1 MDAMTLRIVLLV
13 AGFVFLAGIYLYETK
28 RRKRES
34 AQARRRIQPKVNSSV
49 DTAGE
54 VESEPDAEPEPD
66 HEPKID
72 SPDSD
77 DTWVNWDEE
86 DTELLEREFNEI
98 GTLQADDE
106 ALSENEMGETNVAAS
121 MPEQQN
127 LFSFSAR
134 EESPVDVPK
143 LIIQINLRSKSKAF
157 PGPSIEKA
165 MKDTGLQ
172 MGEMPIYQR
181 TATDG
186 SNRPLFSVASMV
198 EPGIFPKKDIEAFST
213 PGLTLFTQL
222 PGLGDGM
229 VTFSDMLFTAER
241 LAAMLDGELLDD
253 THSALTK
260 QTIEHLRGQIV
271 EHRRQVQLARSKGLT

>member
-1 MDAMTLRIVLLV
+1 MTLRIVLLV

-54 VESEPDAEPEPD
+54 VESEPGAEPN
-66 HEPKID
+66 HEPMID

-86 DTELLEREFNEI
+86 DTELLEREFKEI

-121 MPEQQN
+121 KSERQN
-127 LFSFSAR
+127 LFSLSAR

-157 PGPSIEKA
+157 PGPSIEKV

-181 TATDG
+181 TAIDG
-186 SNRPLFSVASMV
+186 SNLPLFRVASMV
-198 EPGIFPKKDIEAFST
+198 EPGIFPKKDIEAFFT

-222 PGLGDGM
+222 PGPGEGM
-229 VTFSDMLFTAER
+229 ATFSDMLFTAER

-260 QTIEHLRGQIV
+260 QTIEHLRDQIV

>member
-1 MDAMTLRIVLLV
+1 MTLRIVLLV

-34 AQARRRIQPKVNSSV
+34 AQARRRIQPKVNSAV
-49 DTAGE
+49 DTVAE
-54 VESEPDAEPEPD
+54 VESEPEPD
-66 HEPKID
+66 HEPMID

-86 DTELLEREFNEI
+86 DTELLDREFNEI

-121 MPEQQN
+121 MPEQQD

-186 SNRPLFSVASMV
+186 SN
-198 EPGIFPKKDIEAFST
+198 
-213 PGLTLFTQL
+213 L
-222 PGLGDGM
+222 P
-229 VTFSDMLFTAER
+229 
-241 LAAMLDGELLDD
+241 
-253 THSALTK
+253 
-260 QTIEHLRGQIV
+260 
-271 EHRRQVQLARSKGLT
+271 

>member
-1 MDAMTLRIVLLV
+1 MDAMTLRIVLLI

-34 AQARRRIQPKVNSSV
+34 AQARRRIQPEVSAAV
-49 DTAGE
+49 DPVGE
-54 VESEPDAEPEPD
+54 VESEPDAEPESD
-66 HEPKID
+66 HELMID

-86 DTELLEREFNEI
+86 DTELLDREFKEI
-98 GTLQADDE
+98 GTLQADDDT
-106 ALSENEMGETNVAAS
+106 LSENEMDETNVAAS
-121 MPEQQN
+121 MPEQQD

-143 LIIQINLRSKSKAF
+143 LIIQINLRSKSTAF
-157 PGPSIEKA
+157 PGPAIEKA

-186 SNRPLFSVASMV
+186 SNLPLFSVASMV
-198 EPGIFPKKDIEAFST
+198 EPGIFPKKDIESFST

-222 PGLGDGM
+222 PGPGDGM
-229 VTFSDMLFTAER
+229 AIFSDMLFTAER
-241 LAAMLDGELLDD
+241 LAAMLDGELHDD

-271 EHRRQVQLARSKGLT
+271 EHRRQVQLARSKG

>member
-13 AGFVFLAGIYLYETK
+13 VGFVFLAGIYLYETK

-34 AQARRRIQPKVNSSV
+34 AQARRRIQPKVNSAV

-54 VESEPDAEPEPD
+54 VESEPD

-106 ALSENEMGETNVAAS
+106 ALSENVMGEANVAAS

-186 SNRPLFSVASMV
+186 SNLPLFSVASMV

>member
-1 MDAMTLRIVLLV
+1 MTLRIVLLV

-34 AQARRRIQPKVNSSV
+34 AQARRRIQPKVNSAV
-49 DTAGE
+49 DTVAE
-54 VESEPDAEPEPD
+54 VESEPDAEPEPEPD
-66 HEPKID
+66 HEPMID

-86 DTELLEREFNEI
+86 DTELLDREFKEI

-121 MPEQQN
+121 MSEQQD

-186 SNRPLFSVASMV
+186 SNLPLFSVASMV
-198 EPGIFPKKDIEAFST
+198 EPGIFPKKDIESFST

-222 PGLGDGM
+222 PGSGDGM
-229 VTFSDMLFTAER
+229 AIFSDMLFTAER
-241 LAAMLDGELLDD
+241 LAAMLDGELHDD